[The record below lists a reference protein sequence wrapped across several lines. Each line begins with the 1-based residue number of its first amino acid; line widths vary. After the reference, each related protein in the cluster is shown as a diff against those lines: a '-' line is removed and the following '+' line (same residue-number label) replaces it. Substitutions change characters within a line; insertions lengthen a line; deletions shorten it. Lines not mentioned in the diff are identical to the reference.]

1 MQYLKLT
8 TTNGDV
14 RWINLDHVTRV
25 TRSFDA
31 DSGEP
36 ILVLMFTDSDRL
48 TIHGST
54 AEDVTAI
61 DSIVEMLDECIP
73 GHRLAA

>member
-1 MQYLKLT
+1 MQYLKFS
-8 TTNGDV
+8 TTNGEV

-25 TRSFDA
+25 TNSFDA

-36 ILVLMFTDSDRL
+36 IMVMMFTDGDRL

-54 AEDVTAI
+54 AEDIAAI
-61 DSIVEMLDECIP
+61 DSIIGMLDNCIP
-73 GHRLAA
+73 NQRLAA